1 MMGWAA
7 GARLAA
13 QGSSK
18 ETLAFIQVRK
28 LVWRRVYD
36 TGGDN
41 ELNSGYTFM
50 VESISFVDNDVEG
63 LEKDRR
69 GERGKVSHR

>member
-1 MMGWAA
+1 M
-7 GARLAA
+7 
-13 QGSSK
+13 
-18 ETLAFIQVRK
+18 
-28 LVWRRVYD
+28 WRRVYD

-69 GERGKVSHR
+69 EEKGGR